1 MLGAVDHVGYLAR
14 DLEATIA
21 EFSKLFAVQVAR
33 RIERPAFSLIGAYL
47 GSGEGNIEVFTF
59 TETALLGERLGE
71 ERVIL
76 DHVAFEVADIAA
88 TAAGMSAAG
97 VSFCGPDA
105 RAELSEPVDFGG
117 VLHLWTRPASSA
129 GQMLQI
135 LQR

>member
-21 EFSKLFAVQVAR
+21 EFCKLFGVQVAR

-47 GSGEGNIEVFTF
+47 GSGDGNIEIFTF
-59 TETALLGERLGE
+59 TEEALLH
-71 ERVIL
+71 ERVGEHDVLL
-76 DHVAFEVADIAA
+76 DHVAFEVPDIAA
-88 TAAGMSAAG
+88 AAVSMGAAG

-105 RAELSEPVDFGG
+105 RTELSEPVDLGG
-117 VLHLWTRPASSA
+117 VLHLWTRPSSSG

>member
-21 EFSKLFAVQVAR
+21 EFCELFAVQIAR

-47 GSGEGNIEVFTF
+47 GSGEGNIEIFTF
-59 TETALLGERLGE
+59 TEDALLQERLGE
-71 ERVIL
+71 QPVLL

-88 TAAGMSAAG
+88 AAAAMSAAG

-105 RAELSEPVDFGG
+105 RAELSEPVDLGG
-117 VLHLWTRPASSA
+117 VLHLWTRPASSG